1 MEMNFSNLK
10 RKKSLIVIST
20 TSIFLLTILL
30 PLLFFNSKKERELP
44 NEKTKQPTQIYDL
57 ELEKQYVSENKW
69 NYKVTGK
76 FPNPCYDA
84 YIEVIIQESY
94 PEQVTLLV
102 EVIKPS
108 QDMVCAQVITN
119 FQKEGNFNASE
130 QAVVELKIKKV

>member
-1 MEMNFSNLK
+1 MNFSILK

-44 NEKTKQPTQIYDL
+44 NEKTKHPTQIYDL
-57 ELEKQYVSENKW
+57 VLEKEYVSENKW

-76 FPNPCYDA
+76 FPNPCYDS